1 MPNIFKCEFIRLMWF
16 PVLRW
21 HAKQTTGYEDDL
33 EVFTIVR
40 FNPSRKCKCVG
51 CMIEIIREE
60 THKNMITHSD
70 ELKENI
76 SLL

>member
-1 MPNIFKCEFIRLMWF
+1 M
-16 PVLRW
+16 
-21 HAKQTTGYEDDL
+21 TGYEDDS

-40 FNPSRKCKCVG
+40 SSLSRKCKCVG

-60 THKNMITHSD
+60 THKNMITHSE
-70 ELKENI
+70 ELKENV